1 VATNNGSQ
9 ETPRATGDLL
19 PSVPSM
25 PTVAPDNVYR
35 GAPYILLQG
44 LRHCVGWQD
53 ARKAGPSF
61 VVTSRRPGGGLKVL
75 ERFALSERGWAEAWQ
90 ALSSLDAS
98 AAAAVAVRLA
108 ELEAGRR
115 AAEALAA
122 LAARSSC
129 YLASATFD
137 GGSDGGS
144 LIKDQRYDLRFLE
157 DRIMVC
163 AQRSTHALIELAY
176 ADTESVEVSE
186 TASQPAGV
194 VLGLIS
200 GFGLA
205 GALLGYLAV
214 VPRVVGLFLG
224 AVVLGLVGGLIAA
237 ATSRNETIVRV
248 RGRDAEF
255 QFLIPI
261 KRPHDIRRALSEPLM
276 AIRKADAAQADRP
289 NEPAQPRSDSPADQ
303 LAKLASLLQQDL
315 ITRDE
320 FEHLKA
326 KVIAQP

>member
-1 VATNNGSQ
+1 MATNNVPQ

-19 PSVPSM
+19 PALPSM
-25 PTVAPDNVYR
+25 PIVAPDDVYR
-35 GAPYILLQG
+35 GAPYVLLQS

-53 ARKAGPSF
+53 IGKTGPSF
-61 VVTSRRPGGGLKVL
+61 VVTTRRPGGGLKVL
-75 ERFALSERGWAEAWQ
+75 QRFPLSERGWAEAWQ
-90 ALSSLDAS
+90 ALSRIDAS

-129 YLASATFD
+129 YLASVSFD

-144 LIKDQRYDLRFLE
+144 LTEGQRYDLRFLE
-157 DRIMVC
+157 DRLMVC
-163 AQRSTHALIELAY
+163 AQRSTHALVELPY
-176 ADTESVEVSE
+176 ADTETVEVSE
-186 TASQPAGV
+186 TAGQPAGV

-205 GALLGYLAV
+205 GAFLGYLAV
-214 VPRVVGLFLG
+214 VPRLIGLVLG

-261 KRPHDIRRALSEPLM
+261 KRPHDIRRAMSEPLM
-276 AIRKADAAQADRP
+276 AIRKASAAQADRST
-289 NEPAQPRSDSPADQ
+289 EPAHLHLIRSRNSWPN
-303 LAKLASLLQQDL
+303 LRLCSSR
-315 ITRDE
+315 T
-320 FEHLKA
+320 
-326 KVIAQP
+326 

>member
-1 VATNNGSQ
+1 VATNNGPQ

-19 PSVPSM
+19 PALPSM
-25 PTVAPDNVYR
+25 PTVAPDDVYR
-35 GAPYILLQG
+35 GAPYVLLQG

-53 ARKAGPSF
+53 TRKAGPGF
-61 VVTSRRPGGGLKVL
+61 VVTTRRPGGGLKVL
-75 ERFALSERGWAEAWQ
+75 QRFPLSERGWAEAWQ
-90 ALSSLDAS
+90 ALSVIDAS
-98 AAAAVAVRLA
+98 AAAAVAARLA

-122 LAARSSC
+122 RSSC
-129 YLASATFD
+129 YLASVTFD

-144 LIKDQRYDLRFLE
+144 LTKGQRYDLRFLE
-157 DRIMVC
+157 DRLMVC
-163 AQRSTHALIELAY
+163 AKRSTHALVELPY
-176 ADTESVEVSE
+176 ADTETVEVSE
-186 TASQPAGV
+186 TAGQPAGV

-224 AVVLGLVGGLIAA
+224 VVVLGLVGGLVAA

-261 KRPHDIRRALSEPLM
+261 KRPHDIRRAMSEPLM
-276 AIRKADAAQADRP
+276 AIRKANAAQADRS
-289 NEPAQPRSDSPADQ
+289 NEPAQPTADSLADQ

-326 KVIAQP
+326 RVIAQP